1 VRNGNKEDWTN
12 VVSRKWWSLIGLVL
26 VAAVVVAGCGSS
38 SSDSSSGEAST
49 STTEEKAEENPSSGE
64 GTESGTDLAAAQAAT
79 KKAMEDITE
88 WTGPESSP
96 PISADKSIVVIPCA
110 MAAEGC
116 KRQAEGFLEAA
127 KVAGWKTKLID
138 PAGDP
143 TKMNAAI
150 EQAITLHADGI
161 FLVSVDPKSVSG
173 PLAEARKDGIAV
185 VASGTGGPQSQPSP
199 TGLNHE
205 VSLHGTEQGEI
216 LGNYIVA
223 DSEGKANVAIF
234 ETSESATVAERV
246 EGTKKILEGCSECTI
261 SEETN
266 APVTSLG
273 TELTTRAKALVQA
286 HPEIEYIWA
295 GFDGAATNVV
305 EAVTEAGLAEKVH
318 VVSFNG
324 DAQNLEFI
332 RKGQAQTAD
341 VGEGCEWAG
350 WAGVDSMNRVF
361 NEEEPP
367 ADDGVPSKLLTAENL
382 PPQGEKFEGE
392 YDFRKK
398 YEELWKVNG

>member
-1 VRNGNKEDWTN
+1 MA
-12 VVSRKWWSLIGLVL
+12 L

-38 SSDSSSGEAST
+38 SSGSSSTEAS
-49 STTEEKAEENPSSGE
+49 SSSTEESPGAGE
-64 GTESGTDLAAAQAAT
+64 KTESGSNVAAAQAAT
-79 KKAMEDITE
+79 EEAMEDITE

-96 PISADKSIVVIPCA
+96 PVAPDKSIVVIPCA

-127 KVAGWKTKLID
+127 KVVGWKTKLID

-143 TKMNAAI
+143 TKENAAI

-173 PLAEARKDGIAV
+173 PLAEARKAGIAV
-185 VASGTGGPQSQPSP
+185 VASGTGGPQSKPSP

-223 DSEGKANVAIF
+223 NSQGKANVAIF
-234 ETSESATVAERV
+234 DTSESATVEERV
-246 EGTKKILEGCSECTI
+246 EGTKKILEACSGCTI

-273 TELTTRAKALVQA
+273 TELTSRAKALVQA
-286 HPEIEYIWA
+286 NPDIEYIWA

-305 EAVTEAGLAEKVH
+305 EAVTEAGLAEKVA

-350 WAGVDSMNRVF
+350 WAGVDAMNRVF
-361 NEEEPP
+361 SNETPP